1 MENLKDN
8 NQNNHSQQN
17 NHSHDNYNA
26 SNIKVLEGL
35 EAVRKRPSMYIG
47 STGIEGLHHLVYE
60 VVDNSIDEALAGYC
74 KNIFVKINIDGSVTV
89 EDDGRGIPVDI
100 HETEGISAAQV
111 VLTVLHA
118 GGKFDNKTYKV
129 SGGLHGVGISVV
141 NALSKQLDLEIYKDG
156 YVYRQSYSK
165 GAPLNELAKYE
176 KTNKRGTVITFFPDE
191 TIMEDIKFDF
201 DILSNRLRELAFL
214 NAGLRIK
221 IVDEINSKSHDFK
234 YDGGIRSFIEY
245 IDKNKNVII
254 KEPIVI
260 SAQKNDVIV
269 DIGLQYNDGY
279 SEQIYSYV
287 NNINTKEG
295 GTHLIGFKSALT
307 RVINNYYTSNITNAK
322 DKKQQIQIS
331 GDDAREG
338 LVAVISVKMSNP
350 QFEGQTKTKL
360 GNSDIKGIVESLVNE
375 RLTEFLDENPSIGK
389 KIIEKSLDAA
399 RAREAAKKARDL
411 VRRKNLLDYS
421 SLPGKLADCQ
431 EKDPQHCEIYIVE
444 GDSAGGSAKQGR
456 DRKYQAILPLKGKI
470 LNVEKARLDK
480 ILNSD
485 EIKILITALGG
496 GITTPNQKSSNN
508 LDNPKNND
516 RVFDINKLRYHKII
530 IMTDADVDGSHIR
543 ALLLTFFYRYMKE
556 IIENGY
562 LYIALPP
569 LYGIKKGNVEIY
581 LMDDDSLESYLNE
594 ESLNYI
600 NVYYRKNEENIEIL
614 NKEEIKNIILNIK
627 NYKNVI
633 NKINKLNYNKEI
645 INYLIENNFNISNLS
660 KESIFG
666 GDNYNNDYNND
677 KDKSNNIEIENDNNL
692 DNTVKRSNT
701 LNNLNNFAE
710 ELQYKIELIN
720 DDNYED
726 FKKILFKSK
735 NSSQP
740 NFHIDKDFLN
750 SADYKTV
757 FKLKNEINKIDFSKI
772 SCITESKSGVK
783 ETIAVKNYGEFYNL
797 IKSKTPNNIHIQ
809 RYKGLGE
816 MNPDQLWQTTMNKE
830 SRMLKKI
837 NINDLI
843 EADGMFDVLMGDR
856 VEPRRKFIEDNALSV
871 SNLDI

>member
-8 NQNNHSQQN
+8 YKNNRSLQNNQNQ
-17 NHSHDNYNA
+17 DTYNA

-100 HETEGISAAQV
+100 HETEGVAAAQV

-165 GAPLNELAKYE
+165 GAPLNKLTKYE
-176 KTNKRGTVITFFPDE
+176 KTNKAGTVITFFPDE
-191 TIMEDIKFDF
+191 TIMEDIQFDF

-214 NAGLRIK
+214 NAGLHIK

-234 YDGGIRSFIEY
+234 YDGGIKSFIEY
-245 IDKNKNVII
+245 IDQNKNVII

-260 SAQKNDVIV
+260 TAQKNDVII

-569 LYGIKKGNVEIY
+569 LYGIKKGNAEMY
-581 LMDDDSLESYLNE
+581 LRDDDSLEAYLNE

-645 INYLIENNFNISNLS
+645 INYLIENNFNISDLS
-660 KESIFG
+660 ILSASVFG
-666 GDNYNNDYNND
+666 GDDD
-677 KDKSNNIEIENDNNL
+677 KDIGNIEIENDNNS
-692 DNTVKRSNT
+692 DNAVKRSNT
-701 LNNLNNFAE
+701 LSNLNNFAE

-726 FKKILFKSK
+726 FQKILFKSE

-772 SCITESKSGVK
+772 SCITESKSDVK
-783 ETIAVKNYGEFYNL
+783 ETIAVKNYNEFYNL